1 MSATIEKAFVSTADQ
16 LRQQGFERGYDSGYD
31 SGRTEQSRA
40 NLRKLLTRRFGP
52 LAAEVESR
60 IAQAALAQLEHWIEE
75 FAVASTLDQV
85 FRD

>member
-16 LRQQGFERGYDSGYD
+16 LRQQGFERGFD

-40 NLRKLLTRRFGP
+40 ILRKQLTRHFGP
-52 LAAEVESR
+52 LAAEVETR
-60 IAQAALAQLEHWIEE
+60 IAQATPDQFEHWIEE
-75 FAVASTLDQV
+75 FAVASTLDEV